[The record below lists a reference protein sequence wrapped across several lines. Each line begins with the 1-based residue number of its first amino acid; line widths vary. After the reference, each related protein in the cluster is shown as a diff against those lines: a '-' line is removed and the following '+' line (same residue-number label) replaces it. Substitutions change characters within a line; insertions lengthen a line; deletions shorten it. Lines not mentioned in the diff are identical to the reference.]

1 MPRLISNCLESL
13 IKLVSDTS
21 RGLED
26 HRVQRDSDGDDKRP
40 DEKAINAQDN
50 LIKQRK
56 KIDSSV
62 ELGGAF
68 GHG

>member
-1 MPRLISNCLESL
+1 MPRLISIYLESL

-26 HRVQRDSDGDDKRP
+26 HRVQIDSDGDDTRP
-40 DEKAINAQDN
+40 VEKAINSYDN

-56 KIDSSV
+56 EIDSSV
-62 ELGGAF
+62 ELGGVF